1 MLGAIGS
8 FSSMAVAG
16 RELGDTLDTFE
27 IMTYRSAVGVLIVLT
42 VGGLAGTLGDI
53 RTRRLPLHLARNL
66 SHFAG
71 QNLWFY
77 AITVIP
83 FAQVFAFEFSTPI
96 WVALAAPLFLGEAL
110 TRQRLV
116 AVMVGFLG
124 ILIVARPGLV
134 PISGGV
140 IAAAASALG
149 FAGAA
154 IATKR
159 LTRTEGITGIM
170 FWLTTTQLGF
180 GLLTA
185 HADGR
190 MALPRDGDI
199 GLLVLVGIAGLFA
212 HFCMTRALQIA
223 PAVIVLPMDF
233 LRLPLITLVGAAFYN
248 EPADAAVFVGA
259 ALIFAANYA
268 NILAERRIARAP

>member
-1 MLGAIGS
+1 MSGAIAA

-16 RELGDTLDTFE
+16 RELGDALDTFE
-27 IMTYRSAVGVLIVLT
+27 IMTYRSAVGVAIVLA

-66 SHFAG
+66 SHFVG

-77 AITVIP
+77 ALTVIP

-96 WVALAAPLFLGEAL
+96 WVALAAPFFLGEAL
-110 TRQRLV
+110 TRRRLA
-116 AVMVGFLG
+116 AVFVGFLG
-124 ILIVARPGLV
+124 ILVVARPGIV

-140 IAAAASALG
+140 LAAAASALG

-170 FWLTTTQLGF
+170 FWLTATQLGF
-180 GLLTA
+180 GLVTA
-185 HADGR
+185 LADGR
-190 MALPRDGDI
+190 MARPHGTDVL
-199 GLLVLVGIAGLFA
+199 LLVVVGFAGLFA
-212 HFCMTRALQIA
+212 HFCITRALQIA

-233 LRLPLITLVGAAFYN
+233 MRLPIITLVGAAFYG
-248 EPADAAVFVGA
+248 EPADAAVFAGA
-259 ALIFAANYA
+259 ALIFAANHA
-268 NILAERRIARAP
+268 NIRAERRAARSP